1 MITATR
7 RLQFCAGHR
16 VYRHESKCANVHG
29 HNYVLFF
36 EAKQDE
42 YLSLVE
48 TTSVYGSDGLD
59 RLGRVI
65 DFSVMKQKLGAWIE
79 EKWDHGFLFFSGDEE
94 LRGLYTGVLASHKHF
109 EMPYNPTAENMAK
122 YLLTKVCPELFA
134 NTGVTIVSVTIH
146 ETENCS
152 AKVEL

>member
-36 EAKQDE
+36 DAQHPGD
-42 YLSLVE
+42 S
-48 TTSVYGSDGLD
+48 SSCDPLD
-59 RLGRVI
+59 SIGRVI
-65 DFSVMKQKLGAWIE
+65 DFSVMKQKLGTWIE
-79 EKWDHGFLFFSGDEE
+79 ENWDHGFLFFSGDEQ
-94 LRGLYTGVLASHKHF
+94 LRLLYTGVLAEHKHF

-122 YLLTKVCPELFA
+122 FLLTKICPQLFA
-134 NTGVTIVSVTIH
+134 DTGVTIVSITIH

>member
-16 VYRHESKCANVHG
+16 VHRHESKCANIHG

-36 EAKQDE
+36 EAMKVKTHDLPE
-42 YLSLVE
+42 
-48 TTSVYGSDGLD
+48 DLD
-59 RLGRVI
+59 LDSIGRVI
-65 DFSVMKQKLGAWIE
+65 DFSVMKAKLGTWIGE
-79 EKWDHGFLFFSGDEE
+79 NWDHGFIFFAGDPD
-94 LRGLYTGVLASHKHF
+94 LRALYLGPLVSHKHF
-109 EMPYNPTAENMAK
+109 ELPYNPTAENMAK
-122 YLLTKVCPELFA
+122 FLLTKICPVLFA
-134 NTGVTIVSVTIH
+134 DTGIVITSITLH